1 MGFYYTYCV
10 AWVNDETL
18 YALATARLTLVS
30 FSCALCCKKRGE
42 KTRVKSIQYAS
53 KAVQIHKSKIIW
65 IYESYEIYLIYNIK
79 SRKCVSF

>member
-1 MGFYYTYCV
+1 MFNEFSSIKVFRNLRWVFYYTYCV

-42 KTRVKSIQYAS
+42 KTRVKSIQYAR
-53 KAVQIHKSKIIW
+53 KAVQIHKSKII
-65 IYESYEIYLIYNIK
+65 
-79 SRKCVSF
+79 